1 MVLELHP
8 TLVHFPIAFIVLSF
22 IFQLITILI
31 PKKVPVN
38 LTLWALIPA
47 AVSTIPTV
55 MSGQSMKNKINDL
68 CIEAQTSLEIH
79 EIFANITT
87 WGTLLIC
94 IIWIFVTLSKKNNQG
109 AQILLFAFLTIPFVS
124 VIITGFYGGL
134 LVHVWEI

>member
-8 TLVHFPIAFIVLSF
+8 ALVHFPIAFIVLSF

-31 PKKVPVN
+31 PKKIPDN

-55 MSGQSMKNKINDL
+55 ISGQSMKNKINDL
-68 CIEAQTSLEIH
+68 CIEAQRSLEIH

-87 WGTLLIC
+87 WGTLFIC
-94 IIWIFVTLSKKNNQG
+94 VIWIFITLRKKNDPG
-109 AQILLFAFLTIPFVS
+109 AQTLFFAFLTLLFVS
-124 VIITGFYGGL
+124 VMITGYYGGL
-134 LVHVWEI
+134 LVHVWGI

>member
-8 TLVHFPIAFIVLSF
+8 ALVHFPIAFIVLSF
-22 IFQLITILI
+22 VFQLFTILT
-31 PKKVPVN
+31 PKKIPAN

-55 MSGQSMKNKINDL
+55 ISGQSMKNKINDL